1 MPTRFTRRYA
11 RIARTLSRLDLM
23 RTSMDEDF
31 GADDLQLVDKDA
43 GRRFLDFY
51 GDEGIRIALERYGFF
66 AKLQQRGYHDFALT
80 TKASA
85 ERHTL
90 IVSGSSTEDPERV
103 RLMEL
108 LVRRE
113 HMVPEPAPGL
123 PALGKGYEA
132 LTVDWLV
139 LQHPRGTFSPQRPR
153 LPGQDMPGLGV
164 AEMVLTLLE
173 RVVERLEL
181 DALIGVPE
189 HFHNAELYVR
199 GMPYFDPWYLG
210 QLRALEGALL
220 VEEGLSL
227 AQAAWAIEWGQVRA
241 RDGTRFL
248 WKGHP
253 MIWPRHPELV
263 AYLDDA
269 TYASEARRAA
279 DAYRFSLD
287 RPAFQASWARE
298 KPALVGWK

>member
-1 MPTRFTRRYA
+1 MRTRYARRYA
-11 RIARTLSRLDLM
+11 RIAQTLSRVDLM
-23 RTSMDEDF
+23 RTSMDDDF
-31 GADDLQLVDKDA
+31 APDDLQLVDKDT

-51 GDEGIRIALERYGFF
+51 GDEGLRLGLERYGLF
-66 AKLQQRGYHDFALT
+66 AALQDKGYHDFDLVT
-80 TKASA
+80 RASA

-90 IVSGSSTEDPERV
+90 LIYGRPGDGAERV
-103 RLMEL
+103 RLLEL

-113 HMVPEPAPGL
+113 HMVPDPAPGL
-123 PALGKGYEA
+123 PRLGTGYEA

-139 LQHPRGTFSPQRPR
+139 LSHPLGSFSPRRPR
-153 LPGQDMPGLGV
+153 LPGQDTPGLGV

-173 RVVERLEL
+173 RVVERLDL
-181 DALIGVPE
+181 DVLVGVPE

-210 QLRALEGALL
+210 QLRALEGALM

-227 AQAAWAIEWGQVRA
+227 AQASWAIEWGHVRN
-241 RDGTRFL
+241 RDGTRFR

-253 MIWPRHPELV
+253 MLWPRHADLES
-263 AYLDDA
+263 YF
-269 TYASEARRAA
+269 AA
-279 DAYRFSLD
+279 DAYRSEARRSADAHRMSLD